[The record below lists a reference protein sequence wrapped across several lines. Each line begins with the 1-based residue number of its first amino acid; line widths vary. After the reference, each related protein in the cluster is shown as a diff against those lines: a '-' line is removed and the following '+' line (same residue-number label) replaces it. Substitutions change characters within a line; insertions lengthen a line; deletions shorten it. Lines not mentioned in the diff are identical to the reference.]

1 MSRCMVLA
9 KYREEKE
16 HMTENPKEEQGQQE
30 RTWMEEFEIAS
41 NQLVDNIKNLVQE
54 GNVRRIII
62 RDPNDRILMEIPLT
76 TGVAVGSVMTV
87 FAPIFVAVGA
97 MAALVSLVKIEVVRV
112 ESTNEEPSA
121 PQQDHQ

>member
-1 MSRCMVLA
+1 
-9 KYREEKE
+9 
-16 HMTENPKEEQGQQE
+16 MTENQKEEQGQQE
-30 RTWMEEFEIAS
+30 RTWMEEFEVAS

-62 RDPNDRILMEIPLT
+62 RDPNDRILMEIPLA

-97 MAALVSLVKIEVVRV
+97 MAALVSLVKVEVVRV